1 MDDFSKWTTGITVE
15 QRCWNRVYNSP
26 RKPRRFIYTPAFHQL
41 IRGLTCLSA
50 CHPLYFHSSRS
61 PPPCLLIESRL
72 VLFRRGIARIF
83 RARSA
88 FGHTRTGGTY
98 HRGKMRPRQIN
109 LRRHPQSSHLVHPLN
124 SINDSRQIDRG
135 DVLLSNKS
143 FSRVLIKWFKND
155 MYI

>member
-41 IRGLTCLSA
+41 IRGPTCLSA

-109 LRRHPQSSHLVHPLN
+109 LRRHPRPPFKFYQRFSS
-124 SINDSRQIDRG
+124 DWSRRRSPIEQKFFAS
-135 DVLLSNKS
+135 VNKM
-143 FSRVLIKWFKND
+143 I
-155 MYI
+155 